1 MSRNPK
7 ISNKILKILGQH
19 KVYSEEKLHEEASG
33 TQEAVDNAQKQVEKA
48 PLVGKYAISRSL
60 KNLQESGLIE
70 RLTSEQMDYFR
81 LTSEGRHK
89 LQNMVLDSDTA
100 LVNLN
105 WDGFWRMVILDL
117 PESRKSEREA
127 LRYLLKK
134 AGFVCIKNS
143 VWVTPHPFEHLFI
156 NIKKDLGL
164 STELMIIVTANIDP
178 ETESELL
185 KAFGK

>member
-1 MSRNPK
+1 MSRNQDYSK
-7 ISNKILKILGQH
+7 KILKILSENRAVALPDLAD
-19 KVYSEEKLHEEASG
+19 KVTLEGSKMAPKERY
-33 TQEAVDNAQKQVEKA
+33 AVN
-48 PLVGKYAISRSL
+48 RSVRG
-60 KNLQESGLIE
+60 LQESGLIE
-70 RLTSEQMDYFR
+70 SHFSGQNDYAFLTPA
-81 LTSEGRHK
+81 GRKKVVSLK
-89 LQNMVLDSDTA
+89 LESDTA

-105 WDGFWRMVILDL
+105 WDGLWRMVILDL

>member
-7 ISNKILKILGQH
+7 ISNKILKILGQQ
-19 KVYSEEKLHEEASG
+19 KVYSEEKLHEETSG
-33 TQEAVDNAQKQVEKA
+33 VLDPVDNPQKQPRKA
-48 PLVGKYAISRSL
+48 SRAGKYAINRSL
-60 KNLQESGLIE
+60 RNLQESGLVE
-70 RLTSEQMDYFR
+70 RLASEQMEYFR
-81 LTSEGRHK
+81 LTGSGRQK
-89 LQNMVLDSDTA
+89 LNALALDSDTA
-100 LVNLN
+100 LVNPN

-178 ETESELL
+178 ETEQELL